1 MHKVNLPLGTRD
13 GFGKRE
19 SKKYHIKTEIEKK
32 LLENNFMKVSTPL
45 LEHKEVFADFDL
57 KQMGTY
63 QLLDSNDDSL
73 ILRPDL
79 TLPLARFLATNNVKL
94 PQRFYYVGERFKISK
109 ALSGKYNQMTQAGIE
124 IVGYPSIRAELECM
138 LLINQIST
146 EFLQGKVQIELGHA
160 QFANSILDELTQDE
174 LLKKQIKT
182 ELFRKNMPKYLAY
195 ISVFKDREEYEFL
208 EKWPRLFGNI
218 SWVLRKI
225 KEYVLPEKAQQIINE
240 LTQVTS
246 WLEQLPNQKVLLDLS
261 VAPPQNYYTGIT
273 FKGFMESIS
282 EYVFSGGR
290 YDQLLENFQEQ
301 AEPAVGMGIDLEI
314 LADFSTISVQ
324 KERKDL
330 LYYQPNQL
338 GLVNK
343 ILNEHKFELSMED
356 DLKKA
361 FIAARNQNTK
371 LYMIDK
377 GGNLRNVTEDCFD

>member
-19 SKKYHIKTEIEKK
+19 ARKYYIKTKIEKT

-45 LEHKEVFADFDL
+45 LEHKEVFAEFDL
-57 KQMGTY
+57 KQLGTY

-138 LLINQIST
+138 LLINQISA

-160 QFANSILDELTQDE
+160 QFANAILDELTQDE
-174 LLKKQIKT
+174 ILKKKIKT

-195 ISVFKDREEYEFL
+195 ISVFKDRKEYEFL

-225 KEYVLPEKAQQIINE
+225 KEYELPEEAQRIINE
-240 LTQVTS
+240 LTQITS
-246 WLEQLPNQKVLLDLS
+246 WLEQLPKQKVLLDLS

-273 FKGFMESIS
+273 FKGFIESIS

-314 LADFSTISVQ
+314 LADFSDISIQ
-324 KERKDL
+324 KEKKDL
-330 LYYQPNQL
+330 LYYQPEQL

-343 ILNEHKFELSMED
+343 ILTKRGFELSMED

-361 FIAARNQNTK
+361 FIAAQKQNTK
-371 LYMIDK
+371 LYRIDT
-377 GGNLRNVTEDCFD
+377 GGNLQNVTEDCFD